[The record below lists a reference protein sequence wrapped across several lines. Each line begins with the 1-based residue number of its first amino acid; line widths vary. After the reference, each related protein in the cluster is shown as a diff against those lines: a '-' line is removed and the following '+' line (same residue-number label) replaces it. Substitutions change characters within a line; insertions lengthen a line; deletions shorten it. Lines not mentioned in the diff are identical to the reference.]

1 MKKKIFSVTAM
12 LMSALMLLSACG
24 GGSAAPASSGGGD
37 ATTSAA
43 SGGDTAPAP
52 ASEASLVYYSM
63 WTEAEP
69 QALAI
74 ADACKAYTEK
84 TGVNVEIKFQG
95 RDTRKTLQPALEAG
109 TVIDIFDEDVERV
122 NGQWSDWLLDV
133 EEMAG
138 QVYDSTDGKPF
149 TDVVRKDLIDLAR
162 SLGPDGKLSTI
173 PYQPSTFIVMYNKAI
188 FDEAGI
194 AAPPK
199 TWDEFLDACEKIK
212 AIGKTAITVDD
223 AYMAALVGYHM
234 GRLVGR
240 DATVAIADS
249 DKWDNPAVKTL
260 GEQWQVMAEKGYIS
274 KNAAG
279 NIYPMGQQEIA
290 SGDVAMYLNG
300 TWLPN
305 EIKDSAPADFQW
317 GSFGY
322 PAVGPDGDGP
332 EANQYGAQCFG
343 INKNTKYP
351 QEAFDLL
358 VWLTTGEWDV
368 KLAEQSLG
376 VPMAN
381 DSAWPAQLAEA
392 KAVLDSTTTR
402 YPWAVGMENKPEVNA
417 KIKKN
422 FALLISG
429 QLDAQG
435 FYDAMQVAEPAPE
448 G

>member
-1 MKKKIFSVTAM
+1 MKKRIFSVTAL

-24 GGSAAPASSGGGD
+24 GGSAPAAP
-37 ATTSAA
+37 AA
-43 SGGDTAPAP
+43 SGGAAPA
-52 ASEASLVYYSM
+52 ASADNGGGASGETTLVYYSM

-74 ADACKAYTEK
+74 ADACKAYTDK
-84 TGVNVEIKFQG
+84 TGVKVDIKFQG

-109 TVIDIFDEDVERV
+109 TAIDIFDEDVERV
-122 NGQWSDWLLDV
+122 NGQWSAWLLDL
-133 EEMAG
+133 EEMAAKS
-138 QVYDSTDGKPF
+138 YDATGGKPF
-149 TDVVRKDLIDLAR
+149 TDVVRKDLIELAR

-188 FDEAGI
+188 FQEAGI
-194 AAPPK
+194 SAPPK
-199 TWDEFLDACEKIK
+199 TWEEFLDACEKIK
-212 AIGKTAITVDD
+212 GIGKTAITVDD

-234 GRLVGR
+234 GRLIGL
-240 DATVAIADS
+240 DATLEIANN

-260 GEQWQVMAEKGYIS
+260 GEQWQLMAENGYIS

-332 EANQYGAQCFG
+332 EANQFGAQCFG
-343 INKNTKYP
+343 INKNTQHP

-358 VWLTTGEWDV
+358 VWLTTGEWDN
-368 KLAEQSLG
+368 KIAEQSLG

-381 DSAWPAQLAEA
+381 DSTWPAQLADA
-392 KAVLDSTTTR
+392 KGVLDATTTR